1 MCDNRNLVF
10 IHGSGQSAVSW
21 NFYSVFLPEHNSLHI
36 NYDVRDDIFL
46 VEDRIKK
53 QIINFSSGQSITIV
67 AHSYGCLI
75 AALLLDSL
83 DNIDCV
89 IALSPPWGG
98 SQTARWLSKA
108 FRSNTLFK
116 NTTPNSVVLEKI
128 NTIESSVP
136 IYNIITTGGSN
147 ALAGLGNETGNDG
160 MITVKSQGMCPE
172 TFRRQYSKTFPLS
185 HSEVLL
191 SMDVIEFIT
200 PIIQGEY
207 NVSRAD

>member
-1 MCDNRNLVF
+1 MYNERNLVF
-10 IHGSGQSAVSW
+10 IHGSGQSAISW
-21 NFYSVFLPEHNSLHI
+21 NFYSVFLPEHNALHI
-36 NYDVRDDIFL
+36 DYDVRDDIFL

-53 QIINFSSGQSITIV
+53 QITNFSSGQSVTIV

-75 AALLLDSL
+75 SALLLDSL
-83 DNIDCV
+83 SNIDCV

-128 NTIESSVP
+128 KTIETAIPV
-136 IYNIITTGGSN
+136 YNIITTGGSN
-147 ALAGLGNETGNDG
+147 ALAGLGSETGNDG
-160 MITVKSQGMCPE
+160 MITVKSQSMCPE
-172 TFRRQYSKTFPLS
+172 TFRTQYSKTFALS

-191 SMDVIEFIT
+191 SMDVIDYIT
-200 PIIQGEY
+200 TIIQGEHD
-207 NVSRAD
+207 VV